1 MTGLGEVGSI
11 AEAALRLNGIFEAA
25 QRAADLYLQKVH
37 ESSPLPRGEVLTDV
51 VIDPVWPGS
60 AGPSVPPPSGPVM
73 DVEPKT
79 DYTVQPAP
87 PPAQPVQ
94 PAAASPAPPAAEEP
108 QKRGLFQK
116 KKRGDNKGKFVL
128 SFGWEQD

>member
-1 MTGLGEVGSI
+1 
-11 AEAALRLNGIFEAA
+11 
-25 QRAADLYLQKVH
+25 
-37 ESSPLPRGEVLTDV
+37 
-51 VIDPVWPGS
+51 
-60 AGPSVPPPSGPVM
+60 M